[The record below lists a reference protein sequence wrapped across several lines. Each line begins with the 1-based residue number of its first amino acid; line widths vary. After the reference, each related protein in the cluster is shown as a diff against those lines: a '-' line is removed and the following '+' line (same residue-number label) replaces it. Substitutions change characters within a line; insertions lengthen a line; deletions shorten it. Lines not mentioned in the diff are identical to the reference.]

1 MDKGIPEKI
10 IPDSWKEFYSS
21 LITPITDFFIRFNAN
36 PNAFTTAG
44 LLISVVAAYF
54 AMKGSFQTASFWLL
68 LSGLCDTIDGKLAR
82 ASGKET
88 RFGALYDSTLDR
100 YAELLYFLGLAFYFV
115 HAEWYR
121 TSVAIFLGLGG
132 SMMVSYV
139 RARAEGLGF
148 DCKVGLLQRPERILL
163 LAIGGFIHPYALA
176 VAIWIIAVFAN
187 ITAVH
192 RLVHIRKMDIA
203 SRTATAESH

>member
-1 MDKGIPEKI
+1 MEKAIPNKI
-10 IPDSWKEFYSS
+10 IPDNWKDFYSS
-21 LITPITDFFIRFNAN
+21 LITPITDFFIRLNAN

-44 LLISVVAAYF
+44 LLISFVAAYF
-54 AMKGSFQTASFWLL
+54 AMKGAFRTASIWLL
-68 LSGLCDTIDGKLAR
+68 LSGICDTIDGKLAR

-100 YAELLYFLGLAFYFV
+100 YAEVLYFLGMAFYFV
-115 HAEWYR
+115 HAEWYK

-148 DCKVGLLQRPERILL
+148 DCKVGLLQRPERIIL
-163 LAIGGFIHPYALA
+163 LAIGGLIHPYALA
-176 VAIWIIAVFAN
+176 VSIWLIAVFAN
-187 ITAVH
+187 LTAIH
-192 RLVHIRKMDIA
+192 RLMHIRKMDIE
-203 SRTATAESH
+203 SRSAPVETN